1 MELSSSAAGGR
12 FAAREWAVTLQAVHR
27 FYRSMFPRQPR
38 PPLVRMR
45 RHVRAAVALLYR
57 TWRDRGFEPTAQNIA
72 TLRAFRQDLL
82 ALTATTSRLVIRLER
97 RFHGEPEVNETKWR
111 EWSKR

>member
-1 MELSSSAAGGR
+1 
-12 FAAREWAVTLQAVHR
+12 VVVHICR
-27 FYRSMFPRQPR
+27 VVFRRITRRKPK

-57 TWRDRGFEPTAQNIA
+57 TWRDRGFEPTAQDIA
-72 TLRAFRQDLL
+72 NLRALRQDLL
-82 ALTATTSRLVIRLER
+82 ALTATTSRLVLRLEC
-97 RFHGEPEVNETKWR
+97 RFHGEPEVNETKCR

>member
-1 MELSSSAAGGR
+1 
-12 FAAREWAVTLQAVHR
+12 VTLQTIHR
-27 FYRSMFPRQPR
+27 YYRRMFPPRQT

-57 TWRDRGFEPTAQNIA
+57 TWRDRGFEPTAQDIA
-72 TLRAFRQDLL
+72 ILRALKQDLL
-82 ALTATTSRLVIRLER
+82 ALTATSRLVLRLER
-97 RFHGEPEVNETKWR
+97 RFHGEPEVDERKWR

>member
-1 MELSSSAAGGR
+1 VG
-12 FAAREWAVTLQAVHR
+12 VIVQAIHR
-27 FYRSMFPRQPR
+27 FYHRMFPRKPK

-57 TWRDRGFEPTAQNIA
+57 TWRDRGFEPTAHDIA
-72 TLRAFRQDLL
+72 ILRALKQDLL
-82 ALTATTSRLVIRLER
+82 ALTATTSRLVLRLER
-97 RFHGEPEVNETKWR
+97 RFHGEPEVNEAKWR